1 MRHQH
6 HPLKQQGGNGGGG
19 YDSVGALNSISY
31 SNSIEDEKHDDD
43 GDGDGDGDDN
53 DDSGGEGEEYSDA
66 LSGGY
71 GDYGDDDG
79 DMDSEAREYYN
90 SGASE
95 LVTTVRSVQ
104 SSSCF
109 PGGVGWG
116 GSQTPLF
123 LMCRPSPFFNLP
135 AFIHSAKRRTSI
147 ISFHPHCSSRR
158 TPPRPPRRGDGYGGG
173 GAAHH
178 EKTPAG
184 ASLQSH
190 NYEPDESEVW
200 RAYVAQQHFSNRGQ
214 WWTTGKLRAL
224 KRWMLTL
231 VVGVV
236 QAIIAVLCNFFTIY
250 FMEMKYDHV
259 YALLEHNRLAAS
271 TMVAGAGGGSGRG
284 MGGEDG
290 GAGGGGGGG
299 DNYGFYPADGHLDMN
314 QDGIAD
320 SEQQSPSSSSVA
332 GGEGMSGEHWFN
344 FGYSPLAALFFY
356 QTAFVLIATA
366 FVWIEPVAGGSG
378 VPEIKCYMN
387 GIDLPRIVDFKT
399 LVCRVV
405 GVTFSVA
412 SGLPVGKEGPMIHSG
427 SVVAAV
433 ISQGRTKFWGVD
445 TSFAKFSDFRND
457 REKRG

>member
-1 MRHQH
+1 MPSSFCFRRS
-6 HPLKQQGGNGGGG
+6 L
-19 YDSVGALNSISY
+19 
-31 SNSIEDEKHDDD
+31 
-43 GDGDGDGDDN
+43 
-53 DDSGGEGEEYSDA
+53 
-66 LSGGY
+66 
-71 GDYGDDDG
+71 
-79 DMDSEAREYYN
+79 AR
-90 SGASE
+90 SLA
-95 LVTTVRSVQ
+95 
-104 SSSCF
+104 
-109 PGGVGWG
+109 
-116 GSQTPLF
+116 
-123 LMCRPSPFFNLP
+123 
-135 AFIHSAKRRTSI
+135 
-147 ISFHPHCSSRR
+147 
-158 TPPRPPRRGDGYGGG
+158 RPPPASPSRGDGYGGG
-173 GAAHH
+173 GAPRG
-178 EKTPAG
+178 KSPPGG

-224 KRWMLTL
+224 KRWMLTM

-259 YALLEHNRLAAS
+259 YDLLEHNRMAAS
-271 TMVAGAGGGSGRG
+271 SNAASAGAGAGGGGAG
-284 MGGEDG
+284 GGEDG
-290 GAGGGGGGG
+290 GGGGAGGGGGGGG
-299 DNYGFYPADGHLDMN
+299 DNYGFYTADGHLDMN

-320 SEQQSPSSSSVA
+320 SEQEGFSSSSSIS
-332 GGEGMSGEHWFN
+332 GEGMPVEYWSN

-356 QTAFVLIATA
+356 QTLFVLIATA

-457 REKRG
+457 REKRGECGYCILRVS

>member
-1 MRHQH
+1 MR
-6 HPLKQQGGNGGGG
+6 
-19 YDSVGALNSISY
+19 
-31 SNSIEDEKHDDD
+31 
-43 GDGDGDGDDN
+43 
-53 DDSGGEGEEYSDA
+53 
-66 LSGGY
+66 
-71 GDYGDDDG
+71 
-79 DMDSEAREYYN
+79 R
-90 SGASE
+90 
-95 LVTTVRSVQ
+95 
-104 SSSCF
+104 
-109 PGGVGWG
+109 
-116 GSQTPLF
+116 
-123 LMCRPSPFFNLP
+123 LP
-135 AFIHSAKRRTSI
+135 A
-147 ISFHPHCSSRR
+147 
-158 TPPRPPRRGDGYGGG
+158 PPRGDGYGGG
-173 GAAHH
+173 GAPHR
-178 EKTPAG
+178 KPPPG

-224 KRWMLTL
+224 KRWMLTM

-259 YALLEHNRLAAS
+259 YDLLEHNRVAAS
-271 TMVAGAGGGSGRG
+271 NAASAGVGAGGGGSG
-284 MGGEDG
+284 GGEDG
-290 GAGGGGGGG
+290 GGGGGGGG
-299 DNYGFYPADGHLDMN
+299 DNYGFYTADGHLDMN

-320 SEQQSPSSSSVA
+320 SEQESFSSSSIS
-332 GGEGMSGEHWFN
+332 GEGMYSQYWFN

-356 QTAFVLIATA
+356 QTLFVLVATA

-457 REKRG
+457 REKRGECGCCAVRVL